1 MILPKEDSQDSLVAS
16 PDSLVA
22 SPDSPASPAACL
34 DNPMVFQADCLDSP
48 EAFLVVCQ
56 AAFLAID

>member
-34 DNPMVFQADCLDSP
+34 DNPAVFLADCLDSP
-48 EAFLVVCQ
+48 AAFLVVCQ

>member
-1 MILPKEDSQDSLVAS
+1 MILPKVDSQ
-16 PDSLVA
+16 DSLVA

-34 DNPMVFQADCLDSP
+34 DNLADCQDSP
-48 EAFLVVCQ
+48 EDFLVVCQ